1 MKRWTFTDLIVFLPA
16 HIADQVQEEI
26 AALGT
31 KVLSDQIFSW
41 ITDAELN
48 KPYLKGSGRDVFGQ
62 WKGDLVTGEGW
73 RGLQNFGLAHG

>member
-1 MKRWTFTDLIVFLPA
+1 MFLPQ
-16 HIADQVQEEI
+16 HVVRQVEAEV
-26 AALGT
+26 AALGDE
-31 KVLSDQIFSW
+31 VLSDQVFAW

-73 RGLQNFGLAHG
+73 RGLQNFGLSHG